1 MSVFVWLI
9 SLNVSTLYIHFC
21 FSNGENQFLWLYVSQ
36 SIQLLS
42 CVPLCNPMNCS
53 TPGFPVHHQFP
64 ELAQTHVH
72 QVSDAIQ
79 PSHPLSFLSPP
90 AFNLSQQQSLFKWVS
105 SSHQVAKV
113 LELQLQYQSFQW
125 IFRTDFLEDWLVG
138 SPWIPRDSQESSPT
152 PQFKSINSSALSFFN
167 SPILTSIHDYW
178 KNHSFDYM
186 DLCWQ
191 SKVSA
196 F

>member
-1 MSVFVWLI
+1 MMSVFVWLI

-72 QVSDAIQ
+72 QVGDDIQ
-79 PSHPLSFLSPP
+79 PSHPLSSLLLPPSIFPRIRVFSKESILCIRWPKCWSFNFSISPSKEY
-90 AFNLSQQQSLFKWVS
+90 LGLIS
-105 SSHQVAKV
+105 
-113 LELQLQYQSFQW
+113 
-125 IFRTDFLEDWLVG
+125 FRTDWLQEIPKG
-138 SPWIPRDSQESSPT
+138 LSSSPRDSQESSPT
-152 PQFKSINSSALSFFN
+152 P
-167 SPILTSIHDYW
+167 
-178 KNHSFDYM
+178 
-186 DLCWQ
+186 
-191 SKVSA
+191 
-196 F
+196 